1 MEGRMQIIEKWLNQ
15 VGVLFGAIA
24 FVALPIFII
33 ASIIARQFGFSLSFA
48 LEYSTYLIPVICLY
62 AGGYVLSRGGH
73 VNTDL
78 FKNILG
84 PRIWDWLTLLG
95 LVLGLGYLVILGVE
109 CAQLSLDSIR
119 FGYRSM
125 YVTRTLIGYPQL
137 VIPVGILLFAIQTV
151 IEIIKKSKSMFLNSG
166 EK

>member
-1 MEGRMQIIEKWLNQ
+1 MQTIEKWLNR
-15 VGVLFGAIA
+15 VGFIFGAIA
-24 FVALPIFII
+24 LIALPIFII
-33 ASIIARQFGFSLSFA
+33 ASIIVRQFGFSLGFA
-48 LEYSTYLIPVICLY
+48 LEYSTYLIPVICLF
-62 AGGYVLSRGGH
+62 AGGYVLSKGGH

-78 FKNILG
+78 FKNILR
-84 PRIWDWLTLLG
+84 PRIWDWLTLVG

-109 CAQLSLDSIR
+109 CAQLSFESIR

-137 VIPVGILLFAIQTV
+137 VVPFGIFLFAVQTL